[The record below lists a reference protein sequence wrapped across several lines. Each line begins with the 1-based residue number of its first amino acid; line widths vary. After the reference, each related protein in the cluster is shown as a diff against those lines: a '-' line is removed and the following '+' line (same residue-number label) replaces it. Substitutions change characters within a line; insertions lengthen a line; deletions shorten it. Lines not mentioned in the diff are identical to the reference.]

1 MKKVSGLIITYNEQ
15 KNVADCIKSLREVC
29 DDIVVVDS
37 CSSDQTVSIAEDM
50 GARVIRQP
58 FLGDGPQRSVGVSIC
73 QNDWILNL
81 DADERLT
88 PGLVEGIK
96 KLDLENNSVDVFEF
110 KRLNYIGSRTTKYA
124 GQYPDYVARLF
135 NRLTADFTPVKAHT
149 RVRGKKHQKLNCQL
163 VHFSYRDYSDLFNRQ
178 CKYAA
183 WMAEE
188 YVEQGKLVSP
198 VAPFCHC
205 VWTFVRHY
213 FIKLGFLA
221 GLDGLSISI
230 AKATGTYLKYA
241 YSLELQRNRK
251 K

>member
-15 KNVADCIKSLREVC
+15 KNIADCIKSLREVC

-149 RVRGKKHQKLNCQL
+149 RVRGKKHQK
-163 VHFSYRDYSDLFNRQ
+163 
-178 CKYAA
+178 
-183 WMAEE
+183 
-188 YVEQGKLVSP
+188 
-198 VAPFCHC
+198 
-205 VWTFVRHY
+205 
-213 FIKLGFLA
+213 
-221 GLDGLSISI
+221 
-230 AKATGTYLKYA
+230 
-241 YSLELQRNRK
+241 
-251 K
+251 